1 MKKINVI
8 GIIGCLLIIM
18 SCSNSDKAKEIKITV
33 PIKEAPT
40 VRENLGDLNQ
50 SYQVLGEETLTESL
64 AKKELIFPGSIDA
77 KRWFHSAQN
86 TEARGASFPLNAA
99 IKKNNLRKKSL
110 AVSFPKKLLGENF
123 VFGGVITEV
132 SDLQNELLGGL
143 KLSDLP
149 PIHVKPELNVS
160 ENEFNLVLK
169 GCLNKCSELSNTET
183 ILTIPIVA
191 LNVEEEK
198 VVLDLAAIG
207 ESLNLIKMLDPDG
220 SYTQL
225 KTISSRTVAVDF
237 SDSTL
242 VFDVKVSMIPL
253 VIPIGEKGSTVDFT
267 IRWYLRLGSV
277 FNPSFL
283 AREQTEGVGY
293 FTTDRGLYP
302 KIIRHAL
309 GGSTQS
315 GSIKYFVKNVPAEYQ
330 GSFKAAFEEWNQKF
344 IEVTGY
350 PIFQVEF
357 IDSTDPRSQL
367 LVTGDI
373 RYKIL
378 EWDLTNRAPY
388 GGLGPSIANQFTG
401 EILSSNVL
409 IQGPHIIDLYRDW
422 FHLSEK
428 VENLKSK
435 GWVRDSE
442 LLKRAFFL
450 SIDEREGKGVKNKF
464 ALSVGGHVAF
474 KIHSQLRP
482 LEDPLFRKE
491 DFDTLPIDTSFQ
503 KYMEGYFRDMVAHEL
518 GHNIG
523 LRHNFAGNLSAA
535 EGEPMQGKVSSSIM
549 EYLGRKFRYL
559 DEIGV
564 YDLMAI
570 KYGYAGILPENKHGF
585 CTDEEVADFGS
596 LHLSAECSRDDATN
610 DPYGYFLS
618 RLQRGVDLV
627 IARGSAEA
635 PVWKADEVAKVISS
649 TITGLGLYAGTS
661 VSTGAHWTQFFNHPE
676 RPDGVA
682 LVSDYVQT
690 TMDQLLCPSDL
701 KEVLAVKSSV
711 VQLETKLNL
720 LGFIKKVNEVLLPLK
735 LTKPVGGDCG
745 LGA

>member
-1 MKKINVI
+1 MKKIKII
-8 GIIGCLLIIM
+8 GIIGCLLIIV
-18 SCSNSDKAKEIKITV
+18 SCSNSETAKEIKITV

-40 VRENLGDLNQ
+40 VKENLGDLNQ
-50 SYQVLGEETLTESL
+50 SYQVLGEEALTESL
-64 AKKELIFPGSIDA
+64 ATKELIFPESIDA
-77 KRWFHSAQN
+77 ERWFHSAQN
-86 TEARGASFPLNAA
+86 TKSRGTSFPLKAA
-99 IKKNNLRKKSL
+99 RKKNTLRKNSL

-123 VFGGVITEV
+123 VFGGVITQV

-160 ENEFNLVLK
+160 DNEFNFVLK
-169 GCLNKCSELSNTET
+169 GCLSKCSEVSNAET
-183 ILTIPIVA
+183 VLTIPIVA
-191 LNVEEEK
+191 INAQEGK
-198 VVLDLAAIG
+198 IVLDLAAIG
-207 ESLNLIKMLDPDG
+207 DSLNLIKILDPDG

-237 SDSTL
+237 SASTL

-253 VIPIGEKGSTVDFT
+253 VVPIGEKSSTVDFT

-277 FNPSFL
+277 FNPSYL
-283 AREQTEGVGY
+283 PREQTEGVGY

-302 KIIRHAL
+302 QIIRHAL
-309 GGSTQS
+309 S
-315 GSIKYFVKNVPAEYQ
+315 GSNDSGPVKYFVKNIPSEYQ
-330 GSFKAAFEEWNQKF
+330 GSFRAAFEEWNQKF
-344 IEVTGY
+344 IEVNGK

-357 IDSTDPRSQL
+357 IDSTDPRAEL

-422 FHLSEK
+422 FQLTDK
-428 VENLKSK
+428 VAHLKSE
-435 GWVRDSE
+435 GRVRE
-442 LLKRAFFL
+442 AEVLKRAFFL
-450 SIDEREGKGVKNKF
+450 SSNVREIQGRKNRF
-464 ALSVGGHVAF
+464 ELSVGSNLGF
-474 KIHSQLRP
+474 KINSQLTP
-482 LEDPLFRKE
+482 LEDPAFRKE
-491 DFDTLPIDTSFQ
+491 DFDILPINISFQ
-503 KYMEGYFRDMVAHEL
+503 QYMDGYFRDMVAHEL
-518 GHNIG
+518 GHNLG
-523 LRHNFAGNLSAA
+523 LRHNFAGNLSAS
-535 EGEPMQGKVSSSIM
+535 EGEPTQGKVSSSIM

-585 CTDEEVADFGS
+585 CTDEEVAAFGS

-610 DPYGYFLS
+610 DPYSYFSS

-627 IARGSAEA
+627 IARGSAES
-635 PVWKADEVAKVISS
+635 PLWKADEVAKVITS
-649 TITGLGLYAGTS
+649 TITGLGLYAETS

-676 RPDGVA
+676 RPESVE

-720 LGFIKKVNEVLLPLK
+720 LAFIKKVNEVLLPLK

-745 LGA
+745 LGV